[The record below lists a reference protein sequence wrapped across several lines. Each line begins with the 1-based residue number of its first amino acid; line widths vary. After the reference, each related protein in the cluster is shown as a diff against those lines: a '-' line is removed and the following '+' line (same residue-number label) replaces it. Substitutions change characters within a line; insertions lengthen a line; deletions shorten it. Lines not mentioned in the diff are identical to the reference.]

1 MLCYEGVL
9 GCLENSR
16 QQTKAERTGVWHI
29 MTAKENRRY
38 LIAAPMYNE
47 ENVARLVV
55 EDHLAALPP
64 LGIDYELLIIDDGS
78 SDRTGEILDSFGDQI
93 TVIRNEKNKG
103 VGAAFA
109 AMLEYCRLHDKTHF
123 VFQEGSYKVRAREI
137 VKIIQLAQ
145 GGDYDYILG
154 SRFLQRENATQTPWQ
169 RRALIRPFST
179 LFRWIT
185 GFDVTDITCGP
196 RMVRMAA
203 WNNRLNSMSQHFG
216 YQFEHIITI
225 WLLHHQ
231 ARYLPVAVEIQYPE
245 LRNYSYINLG
255 NIWQIIEPWVHYC
268 AWRLTRLPG
277 LKPEWLLARDD
288 KQEL

>member
-1 MLCYEGVL
+1 
-9 GCLENSR
+9 
-16 QQTKAERTGVWHI
+16 
-29 MTAKENRRY
+29 MTNANNRRY
-38 LIAAPMYNE
+38 LVAAPMYNE

-55 EDHLAALPP
+55 EDLLQALPP
-64 LGIDYELLIIDDGS
+64 LAIDYEILIIDDGS
-78 SDRTGEILDSFGDQI
+78 TDSTAAILASFGERI
-93 TVIRNEKNKG
+93 TLIRNEKNQG

-109 AMLEYCRLHDKTHF
+109 AMLEYCRQHDKTHF

-137 VKIIQLAQ
+137 VKIIRLAEE
-145 GGDYDYILG
+145 GEYDYIMG
-154 SRFLQRENATQTPWQ
+154 SRFLNQHDATQTPWQ

-179 LFRWIT
+179 IFRLIT

-203 WNNRLNSMSQHFG
+203 WDNRLNTLSQHFG

-225 WLLHHQ
+225 WLLHHG
-231 ARYLPVAVEIQYPE
+231 ARYRPVAVEIQYPK

-268 AWRLTRLPG
+268 AWRLTRLPV
-277 LKPEWLLARDD
+277 LKPVWLLPRP
-288 KQEL
+288 